1 MNPLSDYCPRC
12 GSNLIVAQ
20 HAMNCPHRPQPNTLY
35 AEIDRLR
42 AELSEAHRVTNMLVL
57 CGEVDAPTLPDK
69 LRALIDGL
77 IEARTELA
85 QARLDLEYWK
95 AKAQRPALNSTKA

>member
-1 MNPLSDYCPRC
+1 MSLLGHYCQAC

-20 HAMNCPHRPQPNTLY
+20 HADNCPNRERRDVREV
-35 AEIDRLR
+35 EIERL
-42 AELSEAHRVTNMLVL
+42 
-57 CGEVDAPTLPDK
+57 
-69 LRALIDGL
+69 
-77 IEARTELA
+77 RTELA